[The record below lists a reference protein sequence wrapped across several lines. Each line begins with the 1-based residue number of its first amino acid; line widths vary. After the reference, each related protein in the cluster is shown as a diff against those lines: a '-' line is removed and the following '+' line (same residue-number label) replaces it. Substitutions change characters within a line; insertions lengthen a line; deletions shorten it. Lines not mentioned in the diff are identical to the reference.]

1 MNPRTR
7 TLSRSRRT
15 MTPALD
21 PLESRQLL
29 STVVLP
35 MHGPMLEHHHHGMW
49 MHHAAAVGRVH
60 SPQHARPDPPAA
72 AMVSAASTTFNV
84 VAQFSNASFADT
96 AAIADSDIWAVG
108 TTNLDTSSDTP
119 LAVHFD
125 GMSWSAVPTP
135 TLKGR
140 NDFDGVA
147 AVASNDVW
155 AVGAQDISSTGF
167 AQPLIEHW
175 DGTSWSVVSS
185 PKLKQDGALE
195 AVTAISTNNVWA
207 VGLLDDLSAALVE
220 HWDGTSWSVVS
231 SPAFTGIQEV
241 TAISADASND
251 IWAVTSSPIVLH
263 FDGTNWSQVHAG
275 SEPRYGFFSLR
286 GITALSP
293 TNVWA
298 VGEGKFCN
306 GCGPVGLTYN
316 WDGTSFNRVANPAK
330 GLSSVSAISA
340 SNIWAVGSEIENW
353 EGTSWTTVT
362 APTGGGGVS
371 TLGDGTVVFVAGN
384 AIVEN

>member
-7 TLSRSRRT
+7 TPRRSWRT

-29 STVVLP
+29 SATPISAHEAALA
-35 MHGPMLEHHHHGMW
+35 HHHHHLRL
-49 MHHAAAVGRVH
+49 HHAAVVGRFH
-60 SPQHARPDPPAA
+60 PGHHPGADPAT
-72 AMVSAASTTFNV
+72 STGFQV
-84 VAQFSNASFADT
+84 VAQFNNASFAAT
-96 AAIADSDIWAVG
+96 AAIADHDIWAVG

-125 GMSWSAVPTP
+125 GQNWSAVPTP
-135 TLKGR
+135 TLQGR

-155 AVGAQDISSTGF
+155 AVGAQNISSTGF

-195 AVTAISTNNVWA
+195 AVTAISKNNVWP

-231 SPAFTGIQEV
+231 SPAFSGSGIQQV
-241 TAISADASND
+241 TAIS
-251 IWAVTSSPIVLH
+251 
-263 FDGTNWSQVHAG
+263 
-275 SEPRYGFFSLR
+275 
-286 GITALSP
+286 
-293 TNVWA
+293 
-298 VGEGKFCN
+298 
-306 GCGPVGLTYN
+306 
-316 WDGTSFNRVANPAK
+316 
-330 GLSSVSAISA
+330 
-340 SNIWAVGSEIENW
+340 
-353 EGTSWTTVT
+353 
-362 APTGGGGVS
+362 
-371 TLGDGTVVFVAGN
+371 
-384 AIVEN
+384 

>member
-1 MNPRTR
+1 MNRRTR

-15 MTPALD
+15 LTPALD

-29 STVVLP
+29 SAAPISAHEAALV
-35 MHGPMLEHHHHGMW
+35 HHHHHLPS
-49 MHHAAAVGRVH
+49 HHAAVAGRFH
-60 SPQHARPDPPAA
+60 PGHHWGADPAT
-72 AMVSAASTTFNV
+72 STGFQV
-84 VAQFSNASFADT
+84 VARFNNASFAAT
-96 AAIADSDIWAVG
+96 AAIADNDIWAVG

-125 GMSWSAVPTP
+125 GTNWSAVPTP
-135 TLKGR
+135 TRQGR

-155 AVGAQDISSTGF
+155 AVGAKDISSTGS

-185 PKLKQDGALE
+185 PKLKQGGALE
-195 AVTAISTNNVWA
+195 AVTAIATNNVWA
-207 VGLLDDLSAALVE
+207 VGLFDDLSQALVE

-231 SPAFTGIQEV
+231 SPAFSGILEV

-298 VGEGKFCN
+298 VGEAKFCN
-306 GCGPVGLTYN
+306 GCGPVGLTGN

-340 SNIWAVGSEIENW
+340 SNIWAVGSEIEHW
-353 EGTSWTTVT
+353 DGMGWTTVT